1 MLVPELFIGWGEVLW
16 IKWWLSVTK
25 SYKVP
30 ISSGSEHLVF
40 NTSSSLPLLVTWFMG
55 VFGKEKMETKKKGG
69 PITREKNNIS
79 SLFTACDSLKL

>member
-30 ISSGSEHLVF
+30 ISSGSERLVF

-55 VFGKEKMETKKKGG
+55 VFGKEKRETKKKGG
-69 PITREKNNIS
+69 PITREKNNRS